1 VFDLKQIRHE
11 LHKQPELSGNEK
23 KTSEIIK
30 KYLKACKPD
39 NIITDLGGYGILAVF
54 DTGKPGLSILLRA
67 ELDAL
72 PINEVNDLKYSSKN
86 MGVSHSC
93 GHDGHMSILLGIAEK
108 IKHEKSNLCGK
119 VYLLFQPSEETAQ
132 GVKRILDEPY
142 FKSLDINYVFGLHN
156 IPSFEEG
163 EIILRKNVFAAASKG
178 LIVRLKGKTSHAGQ
192 PETGNNP
199 ILAMTDIIHG
209 LLDIS
214 KEFES
219 SEDISFI
226 TIIHVNLGEI
236 SFGTSPGDGVVMA
249 TFRSTDDEK
258 MDLMTVKSLSLIKTI
273 SDENHLKYKI
283 EWVEIFPI
291 LINDDSCIDLIE
303 KVAREKCLDVVFV
316 DKPFSWTEDF
326 SYYTQQIKGSF
337 FGLGSGV
344 NHPQLHNPD
353 YDFPDNIISI
363 GVDLFIGIV
372 KELLSNEK

>member
-11 LHKQPELSGNEK
+11 LHKQPELSGSEK

-30 KYLKACKPD
+30 KYLKACTPD

-54 DTGKPGLSILLRA
+54 DTGRPGLSILLRA

-93 GHDGHMSILLGIAEK
+93 GHDGHMSMLLGFAEI

-119 VYLLFQPSEETAQ
+119 VYLLFQPAEETAQ
-132 GVKRILDEPY
+132 GAKRILDESY
-142 FKSLDINYVFGLHN
+142 FESLDIDYVFGLHN
-156 IPSFEEG
+156 IPCFEKG
-163 EIILRKNVFAAASKG
+163 KIILRKNVFAASSKG

-192 PETGNNP
+192 PENGNNP
-199 ILAMTDIIHG
+199 VLAMTGIIHG

-214 KEFES
+214 KEVES

-236 SFGTSPGDGVVMA
+236 AFGTSPGDGIVMA
-249 TFRSTDDEK
+249 TFRSTDDRK
-258 MDLMTVKSLSLIKTI
+258 MDLMTGKSLSLIKNI
-273 SDENHLKYKI
+273 SDENHLKYEI

-291 LINDDSCIDLIE
+291 LINDDGCVDLIE
-303 KVAREKCLDVVFV
+303 KVAREKCFDVVFV

-326 SYYTQQIKGSF
+326 SYYTQKIKGSF

-353 YDFPDNIISI
+353 YDFPDDIISI
-363 GVDLFIGIV
+363 GVEMFIGIV